1 MSFPVLSV
9 PIFELIVPSTKKPVK
24 CRPFLVKEEKV
35 LLMALEAGNE
45 KQSIEVVKQILTNC
59 IVDLKGHTI
68 DEFALFDLEYIFL
81 KIRSKSKGEVV
92 RLKFSGI
99 ENSECEE
106 CKKPKQIAINLNE
119 IEVKFDP
126 DMKPTIQ
133 ITDEV
138 GVMMK
143 YPRYSIVE
151 KLNKDKAEENV
162 ELVFKLIRMCVE
174 SVYDKDTV
182 YPAADIT
189 DEEYEKFIDSL
200 TPEQFEKM
208 SAFILNMPQ
217 IECEVDLSCS
227 KCGRKDVQTIKGLQS
242 FFQ

>member
-9 PIFELIVPSTKKPVK
+9 PTFELTVPSTKKPIR

-35 LLMALEAGNE
+35 LLMALEAGDE
-45 KQSIEVVKQILTNC
+45 RQSVEVVKQILTNC
-59 IVDLKGHTI
+59 IVDLKEHSI
-68 DEFALFDLEYIFL
+68 EELALFDLEYIFL
-81 KIRSKSKGEVV
+81 KVRSKSKGEVV

-99 ENSECEE
+99 EKSECEE
-106 CKKPKQIAINLNE
+106 CKKPKQIAINLND
-119 IEVKFDP
+119 IEVKFNP
-126 DMKPTIQ
+126 DVTPNIE
-133 ITDEV
+133 ITNEV
-138 GVMMK
+138 GVIMK
-143 YPRYSIVE
+143 YPRYSLVE
-151 KLNKDKAEENV
+151 KLNKDKSEENV
-162 ELVFKLIRMCVE
+162 ELIFKLIRMCIE
-174 SVYDKDTV
+174 SVYDKDMV